1 MACWFRGGILPSRTN
16 DTCRLVRR
24 PLPKTLPFETHTI
37 LKVYDFLGRE
47 VAVLVNRVLGAGVHQ
62 VSFEAGLRTS
72 GLYIYRLVAGG
83 RVMAKKMQ
91 LVK

>member
-1 MACWFRGGILPSRTN
+1 
-16 DTCRLVRR
+16 
-24 PLPKTLPFETHTI
+24 
-37 LKVYDFLGRE
+37 VYDFLGRE